1 MTWATILV
9 LSFVNLS
16 WCQDCSVTKQIDP
29 GVATKLPC
37 VFPFTYKGVTYNHCT
52 NIDHSEKLEWCSTK
66 TDANGVHVSG
76 GGYWGVCEDVSCPH
90 DPKCPE
96 GWSRLRSGC
105 YKVLEESQNKFES
118 EKECMKQ
125 GGYLASIDNDQ
136 ELEHIRDWY
145 VSKVQNQ
152 CLYKADILWIGAQ
165 YDTEKK
171 VWISDKTEDEIQ
183 YTHWLD
189 TEPNSEKEN
198 CIAIFAN
205 R

>member
-1 MTWATILV
+1 
-9 LSFVNLS
+9 
-16 WCQDCSVTKQIDP
+16 
-29 GVATKLPC
+29 
-37 VFPFTYKGVTYNHCT
+37 
-52 NIDHSEKLEWCSTK
+52 
-66 TDANGVHVSG
+66 
-76 GGYWGVCEDVSCPH
+76 
-90 DPKCPE
+90 
-96 GWSRLRSGC
+96 
-105 YKVLEESQNKFES
+105 
-118 EKECMKQ
+118 MKQ